1 MALFYWNA
9 MLESGNAKIDQDHK
23 KLFDLTNAVAA
34 SVRNGGSLPEVAAL
48 ICELKLYAKSHFQA
62 EEELAASSSLPPEQR
77 ACHVCEHRDFLKR
90 VQEIEQ
96 QNYPSDIDAISRLLN
111 FLITWLVTHILR
123 WDYQLVEALPNAA
136 RRHGDGLSPEHV
148 LISALVEAERRFR
161 LVAEEAPTMIWL
173 CGPSGK
179 REFVN
184 RGWIEFAGWSAAR
197 ANEFDWTGLLHP
209 GDRARHARFI
219 DDRMA
224 SKTRGTIEY
233 RAMKAN
239 GEWGWILERI
249 VTRMDGIDCLG
260 LLSVA
265 TDISDVRQAQHFLS
279 DINETVE
286 REVSERTRELENLA
300 AADPLTGLANR
311 RIFLETLE
319 RSTRQAQSSGVPLSI
334 LYMDVDHFKRVNDSH
349 GHAIGDEVLI
359 GVARALKKH
368 FRSTDLLSRLGGDEF
383 AAILPS
389 TTQRV
394 AEKLSSRIRLSIHS
408 LSFKRFPEPVSVSIG
423 IATLAEGNTPEEL
436 LHRADMALLSAKRS
450 RPDHRNA
457 SEPQRDSATSSS

>member
-224 SKTRGTIEY
+224 SKTRGHNRIPCHEGQRRVGVDTGSASLPAWMVSIALACSRLRPTY
-233 RAMKAN
+233 R
-239 GEWGWILERI
+239 
-249 VTRMDGIDCLG
+249 
-260 LLSVA
+260 
-265 TDISDVRQAQHFLS
+265 DVRQAQHFLS

-319 RSTRQAQSSGVPLSI
+319 RSTRQAQKFRGAAFDPL
-334 LYMDVDHFKRVNDSH
+334 YGR
-349 GHAIGDEVLI
+349 
-359 GVARALKKH
+359 
-368 FRSTDLLSRLGGDEF
+368 RSLQ
-383 AAILPS
+383 AC
-389 TTQRV
+389 Q
-394 AEKLSSRIRLSIHS
+394 
-408 LSFKRFPEPVSVSIG
+408 
-423 IATLAEGNTPEEL
+423 
-436 LHRADMALLSAKRS
+436 
-450 RPDHRNA
+450 
-457 SEPQRDSATSSS
+457 

>member
-1 MALFYWNA
+1 
-9 MLESGNAKIDQDHK
+9 
-23 KLFDLTNAVAA
+23 
-34 SVRNGGSLPEVAAL
+34 
-48 ICELKLYAKSHFQA
+48 
-62 EEELAASSSLPPEQR
+62 
-77 ACHVCEHRDFLKR
+77 
-90 VQEIEQ
+90 
-96 QNYPSDIDAISRLLN
+96 
-111 FLITWLVTHILR
+111 
-123 WDYQLVEALPNAA
+123 
-136 RRHGDGLSPEHV
+136 
-148 LISALVEAERRFR
+148 
-161 LVAEEAPTMIWL
+161 
-173 CGPSGK
+173 
-179 REFVN
+179 
-184 RGWIEFAGWSAAR
+184 
-197 ANEFDWTGLLHP
+197 
-209 GDRARHARFI
+209 
-219 DDRMA
+219 
-224 SKTRGTIEY
+224 
-233 RAMKAN
+233 
-239 GEWGWILERI
+239 
-249 VTRMDGIDCLG
+249 MDGIDCLG